1 MMKSERGASRESIG
15 GYLGG
20 SLGGVDGD
28 MVWDSMCRCLV
39 MCYDFS
45 DPVKT
50 YLCLEACL
58 DGVDV
63 MVIDVACRGGD
74 YDYRNS

>member
-1 MMKSERGASRESIG
+1 
-15 GYLGG
+15 
-20 SLGGVDGD
+20 
-28 MVWDSMCRCLV
+28 MCRCLV

-58 DGVDV
+58 DGSDITIVD
-63 MVIDVACRGGD
+63 IACRD
-74 YDYRNS
+74 DSYDYRNS